1 MKHKKTNTFKELQNF
16 FILWFGQSISQF
28 GSAMTS
34 YALIISAYKQQ
45 GTVLSIS
52 WLSICTY
59 LPYVLVSIF
68 AGPWVDRLKK
78 KTTMLAC
85 DTIAAT
91 CSLCT
96 LILLTIGLLELG
108 HLYVI
113 NTIIGFMNAFQSPA
127 SNVAVSLIV
136 PQKHYSRANG
146 MQSLSGSF
154 VAVFAPI
161 LATTLL
167 SFYSVQAVIIV
178 DLISFAICFLTLLL
192 FVKIEESSKS
202 VTGNTTA
209 FVSECKEGFQFL
221 YQNKGI
227 MHLMLFM
234 AIINLLAAMAYN
246 SVLPAMMLVRSGG
259 GDMALGI
266 VTACIGAGGII
277 GGILASI
284 TKPPK
289 SKVKTIFNCCAIS
302 MLFGNVLLGIGQN
315 VLVWGA
321 AVLIGNIPLPFLN
334 ASESSLIRVK
344 IPIELQ
350 GRLFSIRAALQ
361 FGTIP
366 IGYLLGGILA
376 DKIFEPLMQGSQ
388 IAMRIFSPLVG
399 TGRGSG
405 MAVIFLLA
413 GVLGIAVSL
422 IYRNNSHIKKLDE

>member
-34 YALIISAYKQQ
+34 YALIIWAYKQQ

>member
-388 IAMRIFSPLVG
+388 IAMRIFSPHVG